1 MTFSRLLA
9 AAATAAVLTF
19 AGSAM
24 AQEKIK
30 IGTEGAY
37 PPFNTVTA
45 DGKLVG
51 FDIDIAN
58 ALCAQMKVECEIV
71 TQDWDGIIPALQAKK
86 FDAIIASMS
95 ITEERK
101 KQVAFTNKYYTT
113 PLALVALK
121 DSDLAATD
129 PAALAGK
136 TVGAQASTTQ
146 AVWVVRSTQAVR
158 PETRHLSRRA
168 CARRWATSAVVAS
181 AWPRAGRMPKRFWKA
196 RKAAQSAGEAAPST
210 VMPGTPRAVRSC
222 SMARCRLPS
231 SFASG
236 KARFPTRSLMP
247 SGRPALIQPD
257 KYPTADTVN
266 RWIDRFRD
274 SGRCERRI

>member
-1 MTFSRLLA
+1 MQISRWIISA
-9 AAATAAVLTF
+9 AGAAIFMVA
-19 AGSAM
+19 AGSLSQA
-24 AQEKIK
+24 AEKLK

-37 PPFNTVTA
+37 PPFNTITS

-51 FDIDIAN
+51 FDVDIAN

-113 PLALVALK
+113 PLALVAPK
-121 DSDLAATD
+121 DSDITSTE

-146 AVWVVRSTQAVR
+146 ADYAQNAYGKAGAEAKLYPTQEEAITDLQNGRLDAVISDKFVLVDWLKKASDDCCKLVGDVKGTETQA
-158 PETRHLSRRA
+158 
-168 CARRWATSAVVAS
+168 
-181 AWPRAGRMPKRFWKA
+181 GI
-196 RKAAQSAGEAAPST
+196 
-210 VMPGTPRAVRSC
+210 AVRLEDTELRDKLNAAIDAIVADGTYKKIQ
-222 SMARCRLPS
+222 ARY
-231 SFASG
+231 FD
-236 KARFPTRSLMP
+236 FD
-247 SGRPALIQPD
+247 I
-257 KYPTADTVN
+257 Y
-266 RWIDRFRD
+266 
-274 SGRCERRI
+274 